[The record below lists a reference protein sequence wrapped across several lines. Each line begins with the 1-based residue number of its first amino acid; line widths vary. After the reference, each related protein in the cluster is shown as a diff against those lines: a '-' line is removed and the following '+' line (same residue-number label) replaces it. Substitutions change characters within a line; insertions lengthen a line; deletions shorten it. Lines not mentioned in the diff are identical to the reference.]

1 MMAHP
6 IISQLLQIT
15 SLVPPVSIHLYYKQ
29 PFSIQRLNF
38 RNITIIHLGRWRTI
52 SFSNKGFFDP
62 DGDLDSKFKASEL
75 VGRRTENCVESLA
88 AHPDKACH
96 IRELQLEFEDRTQF
110 YDCDPMFGLI
120 DTVLLAATQLEVL
133 KLQFE
138 YDPDEWVN
146 GIALL
151 SALQYVY
158 LGLTTKTLFNNILVK
173 WARFHD
179 NLQEVRFDQDYRWYI
194 AHDMISVYQDWTAQ
208 SSYRLIVW
216 ALIPRLSS
224 LYIIAFPVLN
234 HYWSAQPIRESLN
247 NIAPS
252 LKDHDDFVP
261 DQLSNVV
268 LVVNSITE
276 QTLIDN
282 IKSLNESFPAIK
294 HLQLEVEKAE
304 SYQVH

>member
-1 MMAHP
+1 MESSWFP
-6 IISQLLQIT
+6 IDIIYEIIQYCDINTLLEIALTSRDCQSQAE
-15 SLVPPVSIHLYYKQ
+15 SLIY
-29 PFSIQRLNF
+29 
-38 RNITIIHLGRWRTI
+38 RTI

-151 SALQYVY
+151 SALQRC
-158 LGLTTKTLFNNILVK
+158 TF
-173 WARFHD
+173 
-179 NLQEVRFDQDYRWYI
+179 
-194 AHDMISVYQDWTAQ
+194 
-208 SSYRLIVW
+208 
-216 ALIPRLSS
+216 
-224 LYIIAFPVLN
+224 
-234 HYWSAQPIRESLN
+234 
-247 NIAPS
+247 S
-252 LKDHDDFVP
+252 LKTIVVRDELDPGQMGSVP
-261 DQLSNVV
+261 
-268 LVVNSITE
+268 
-276 QTLIDN
+276 
-282 IKSLNESFPAIK
+282 
-294 HLQLEVEKAE
+294 
-304 SYQVH
+304 

>member
-1 MMAHP
+1 MRTGDHDAP
-6 IISQLLQIT
+6 KAARGLSLLSPDEKYPALSLRQLSTGVRKLLDQLPST
-15 SLVPPVSIHLYYKQ
+15 
-29 PFSIQRLNF
+29 RLLTTL
-38 RNITIIHLGRWRTI
+38 RSGEEGRATI

-158 LGLTTKTLFNNILVK
+158 LGLTTKTLFNNVAGAALFRLKQLLFV
-173 WARFHD
+173 
-179 NLQEVRFDQDYRWYI
+179 
-194 AHDMISVYQDWTAQ
+194 TA
-208 SSYRLIVW
+208 
-216 ALIPRLSS
+216 
-224 LYIIAFPVLN
+224 
-234 HYWSAQPIRESLN
+234 
-247 NIAPS
+247 
-252 LKDHDDFVP
+252 
-261 DQLSNVV
+261 
-268 LVVNSITE
+268 
-276 QTLIDN
+276 
-282 IKSLNESFPAIK
+282 
-294 HLQLEVEKAE
+294 
-304 SYQVH
+304 